1 RAWIGARARERRKRA
16 AANDGAGELSLLE
29 RRGELL
35 YNRLAATHAAIEVFK
50 RIQELQPKNARAAR
64 ALREIYATAGDYAAL
79 ESLYAEHGA
88 FGDLCDQL
96 TSLAD

>member
-1 RAWIGARARERRKRA
+1 
-16 AANDGAGELSLLE
+16 
-29 RRGELL
+29 
-35 YNRLAATHAAIEVFK
+35 VFK

-64 ALREIYATAGDYAAL
+64 ALREIYAQAGDYTAL

-96 TSLAD
+96 TSLADGPRTWRRARACSNASR